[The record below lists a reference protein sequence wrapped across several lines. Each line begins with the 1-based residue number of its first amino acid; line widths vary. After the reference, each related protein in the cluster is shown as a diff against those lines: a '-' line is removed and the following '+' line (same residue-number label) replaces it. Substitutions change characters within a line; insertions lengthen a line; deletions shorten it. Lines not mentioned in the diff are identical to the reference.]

1 VLVVFGVP
9 LILSR
14 LPSQSPPKQFFI
26 TLAKA
31 PYLSS
36 KFVAFGKVVAGFD
49 MVDSIGS
56 IECLNERPV
65 GKCVIDGAS
74 EC

>member
-1 VLVVFGVP
+1 LAFPLVL
-9 LILSR
+9 S
-14 LPSQSPPKQFFI
+14 PSLHPHSFPQFFI

-31 PYLSS
+31 PYLSA
-36 KFVAFGKVVAGFD
+36 KYVAFGKVVAGFD
-49 MVDSIGS
+49 IVDSIGA

-65 GKCVIDGAS
+65 GKCVIDSAS